1 MKKAQFWANHVDSIM
16 QKEQVR
22 PARPGHHMRYNEAT
36 DLTKNSSTLML
47 SLAVPKVSGAQET
60 KKHGNDESPI

>member
-1 MKKAQFWANHVDSIM
+1 M

-22 PARPGHHMRYNEAT
+22 HARPGHHMRYNEAT
-36 DLTKNSSTLML
+36 DLMKNSSTLML